1 MRLITL
7 AAAVLATAATAAC
20 GGGSSASSSPS
31 SEQRAADLKQ
41 AQAMVPRLSDFPSG
55 WTQDF
60 SKPSGGPK
68 KCQVSKTGLVKTSEV
83 GRDKPLTFT
92 QGQTTEVLGRAA
104 TWESDAETS
113 VAYRRSIDL
122 TIIHCFASTFEQS
135 VRAGADTSVTV
146 DTATVSELELPTIGD
161 ASKAYQVKLPLES
174 QGTTSTYYIDYVI
187 FRVHRGLGA
196 VLALSFKTPFDE
208 HLLETITAKM
218 AARGAGTTGSV

>member
-1 MRLITL
+1 MRQTTL
-7 AAAVLATAATAAC
+7 AVVVLAVAAAGC
-20 GGGSSASSSPS
+20 GGGSSASSGPS

-146 DTATVSELELPTIGD
+146 DTATVSVLELPTIGD

-174 QGTTSTYYIDYVI
+174 QGTTARTTST
-187 FRVHRGLGA
+187 
-196 VLALSFKTPFDE
+196 T
-208 HLLETITAKM
+208 
-218 AARGAGTTGSV
+218 